1 VLDQLNIKI
10 FGDGADLEQML
21 ELNRKPYVKGFTTNP
36 TLMRKAGVT
45 DYVGFARRVLEEIT
59 DKPIS
64 FEVFSDEPGEIHA
77 QAREI
82 SSWAP
87 NVYVKVP
94 VTNTR
99 GESTEE
105 VVRALTSSGV
115 QVNVTGILTLPQVE
129 KVTRTLDGGAPSIV
143 SVFAGRVADTGVDP
157 VPHMTKA
164 LEITNTVPTTELL
177 WASPRELL
185 NIVQADAIGC
195 DIITVTEDVLAKLP
209 LLGKDLAEY
218 SLDTV
223 TMFYRDAQ
231 ESGFTLEEPTAVPS

>member
-1 VLDQLNIKI
+1 VLDQLKIKL
-10 FGDGADLEQML
+10 FGDGADIEQML
-21 ELNRKPYVKGFTTNP
+21 ELATKPYIRGFTTNP

-45 DYVGFARRVLEEIT
+45 DYVGFARRVLAEIT

-64 FEVFSDEPGEIHA
+64 FEVFSDELEEIHS

-105 VVRALTSSGV
+105 IVRALTTTGV
-115 QVNVTGILTLPQVE
+115 QVNVTGIFTLPQVE
-129 KVTRTLDGGAPSIV
+129 AVTRALEGGAPSVV
-143 SVFAGRVADTGVDP
+143 SVFAGRIADAGVDP
-157 VPHMTKA
+157 IPHMTKA
-164 LEITNTVPTTELL
+164 LEITNTVPTAELL

-185 NIVQADAIGC
+185 NIVQADQIGC
-195 DIITVTEDVLAKLP
+195 DIITATQDILGKLP

-218 SLDTV
+218 SRDTV
-223 TMFYRDAQ
+223 TMFYTDAQ
-231 ESGFTLEEPTAVPS
+231 ESGFTLEEATVPS

>member
-1 VLDQLNIKI
+1 VLDQLKIKI
-10 FGDGADLEQML
+10 FGDGADLEPML
-21 ELNRKPYVKGFTTNP
+21 ELAKKPYIKGFTTNP

-45 DYVGFARRVLEEIT
+45 DYAAFARRALEEIT

-64 FEVFSDEPGEIHA
+64 FEVFTDEPDEIHA

-82 SSWAP
+82 SGWAP

-94 VTNTR
+94 VTNTK

-105 VVRALTSSGV
+105 VVRALTSSGAK
-115 QVNVTGILTLPQVE
+115 VNVTGILTLPQVE
-129 KVTRTLDGGAPSIV
+129 TVTRALDGGAASIV

-157 VPHMTKA
+157 VPHMAKA
-164 LEITNTVPTTELL
+164 LEITNTVPTAELL

-209 LLGKDLAEY
+209 LLGKELAEY

-231 ESGFTLEEPTAVPS
+231 ESGFTLEEPTTVPS

>member
-1 VLDQLNIKI
+1 VLDQLKIKI

-21 ELNRKPYVKGFTTNP
+21 ELAKKPYIKGFTTNP

-45 DYVGFARRVLEEIT
+45 DYVAFARRALEEIT

-64 FEVFSDEPGEIHA
+64 FEVFTDELDEIHE

-94 VTNTR
+94 VTNTK

-105 VVRALTSSGV
+105 VVRALTSSGAK
-115 QVNVTGILTLPQVE
+115 VNVTGILTLPQVE
-129 KVTRTLDGGAPSIV
+129 NVTRTLDGGAPSIV

-157 VPHMTKA
+157 VPHMIKA
-164 LEITNTVPTTELL
+164 LEFTNTVPTTELL

-185 NIVQADAIGC
+185 NIVQADGIGC
-195 DIITVTEDVLAKLP
+195 DIITVTGDVLAKLP
-209 LLGKDLAEY
+209 LLGKNLAEY

-223 TMFYRDAQ
+223 TMFYRDGH
-231 ESGFTLEEPTAVPS
+231 ESGFTLAEPTTVPS

>member
-223 TMFYRDAQ
+223 AMFYRDAQ
-231 ESGFTLEEPTAVPS
+231 ESGFTLEEPTTVPS

>member
-1 VLDQLNIKI
+1 MLDQLKIKI

-21 ELNRKPYVKGFTTNP
+21 ELAKKPYVKGFTTNP

-45 DYVGFARRVLEEIT
+45 DYVAFARRALEDIT

-64 FEVFSDEPGEIHA
+64 FEVFTDELDEIHA

-94 VTNTR
+94 VTNTK

-105 VVRALTSSGV
+105 VVRALTSSGA

-129 KVTRTLDGGAPSIV
+129 TVTGALDGGAPSIV

-157 VPHMTKA
+157 VPHMAKA
-164 LEITNTVPTTELL
+164 LEMTNTVPTAELL

-185 NIVQADAIGC
+185 NIVQADVIGC

-209 LLGKDLAEY
+209 LLGKELAEY

-223 TMFYRDAQ
+223 TMFYRDAH
-231 ESGFTLEEPTAVPS
+231 ESGFTLEEATTVPS

>member
-1 VLDQLNIKI
+1 VLDQLTIKI
-10 FGDGADLEQML
+10 FGDGAELEQML
-21 ELNRKPYVKGFTTNP
+21 ELAKKPYIKGFTTNP

-45 DYVGFARRVLEEIT
+45 DYVGFAGRVLEEIT

-64 FEVFSDEPGEIHA
+64 FEVFSDELDEIHA

-105 VVRALTSSGV
+105 IVRTLTTSGV

-129 KVTRTLDGGAPSIV
+129 TVTRALDGGAPSIV

-157 VPHMTKA
+157 IPHMTKA
-164 LEITNTVPTTELL
+164 LEITNTVPTAELL

-185 NIVQADAIGC
+185 NIVQADGIGC
-195 DIITVTEDVLAKLP
+195 DIITATSDVLAKLP

-223 TMFYRDAQ
+223 TLFYRDAQ
-231 ESGFTLEEPTAVPS
+231 ESGFTLEEATVPS

>member
-1 VLDQLNIKI
+1 MLDSLKIKI
-10 FGDGADLEQML
+10 FADGADLEQML
-21 ELNRKPYVKGFTTNP
+21 ELAAKPYVQGFTTNP

-45 DYVGFARRVLEEIT
+45 DYVGFAERVLEEIT
-59 DKPIS
+59 DRPIS
-64 FEVFSDEPGEIHA
+64 FEVFSDELDEINA
-77 QAREI
+77 QAIEI
-82 SSWAP
+82 SGWAP

-105 VVRALTSSGV
+105 VIRALTTSGT

-129 KVTRTLDGGAPSIV
+129 TVTRALDGGAPSVV
-143 SVFAGRVADTGVDP
+143 SVFAGRIADTGVDP

-164 LEITNTVPTTELL
+164 LRITDTVPTAELL

-185 NIVQADAIGC
+185 NIVQADQIGC
-195 DIITVTEDVLAKLP
+195 DIITATEDVLAKLP

-223 TMFYRDAQ
+223 TMFYSDAQ
-231 ESGFTLEEPTAVPS
+231 ESGFTLEEATVPS

>member
-1 VLDQLNIKI
+1 MSFDFRSTKI
-10 FGDGADLEQML
+10 WADGADLDGIR
-21 ELNRKPYVKGFTTNP
+21 ELRTNPLISGFTTNP

-45 DYVGFARRVLEEIT
+45 DYVGFAQRVLEEIT

-64 FEVFSDEPGEIHA
+64 FEVFSDEPDEIEA

-82 SSWAP
+82 SSWAG

-99 GESTEE
+99 GESTQEI
-105 VVRALTSSGV
+105 VRKLTTSGV
-115 QVNVTGILTLPQVE
+115 NVNVTGILTLPQVE
-129 KVTRTLDGGAPSIV
+129 TVTRALDGGAPSIV

-164 LEITNTVPTTELL
+164 LEITNTVPTAELL

-195 DIITVTEDVLAKLP
+195 DIITATSDVLAKLP

-223 TMFYRDAQ
+223 TLFYRDAQ
-231 ESGFTLEEPTAVPS
+231 ESGFTLEEATVPS

>member
-1 VLDQLNIKI
+1 MLDQLKIKI

-21 ELNRKPYVKGFTTNP
+21 ELAQMPYVKGFTTNP

-45 DYVGFARRVLEEIT
+45 DYIGFARRVLDEIT

-64 FEVFSDEPGEIHA
+64 FEVFTDELDEIHA

-99 GESTEE
+99 RESTEE
-105 VVRALTSSGV
+105 IVRALTISGV
-115 QVNVTGILTLPQVE
+115 KVNVTGILTLPQVE
-129 KVTRTLDGGAPSIV
+129 TVTRVLEDGAPSIV

-157 VPHMTKA
+157 VPHMAKA
-164 LEITNTVPTTELL
+164 LEITNTVPTAELL

-195 DIITVTEDVLAKLP
+195 DIITATSDVLAKLP

-231 ESGFTLEEPTAVPS
+231 ESGFTLEEPTTVPS